1 MNVKFLDAISTL
13 FTLQRWNFVPRLETW
28 VEAENV
34 AYVAHLVYAVGR
46 SSGLNTE
53 LLERALARAL
63 LQSFIKHFTSDI
75 SGYTK
80 EAIKGVKE
88 GLWREIQEDAANDT
102 AALFPEELS
111 EYIQQN
117 LIRPLSDPDDEKL
130 IESRLLR
137 FVQMQVAKSECDTN
151 KIVYADNPYYREL
164 IGNLD
169 DKVQGLR
176 GVDDFRNS
184 LIQLKKYA
192 EYIKNMKYV
201 RRWNQLNRS
210 VETTVM
216 SHTFVV
222 AALAL
227 VTACIE
233 ASDPKKNLPKDFTY
247 RSILRALFHDLPETF
262 TGDIVTPSKR
272 RIEKFANVAWPKI
285 EQERLKPLTKGI
297 PEILDKDISQLGLL
311 DALPDADTDKDEVGK
326 LVKDCDRLSLLLE
339 CVFER
344 SAGRINEEMQTAFDT
359 FAMNLLNSSWRSIRE
374 ITLHRLHPTG
384 KK

>member
-1 MNVKFLDAISTL
+1 
-13 FTLQRWNFVPRLETW
+13 
-28 VEAENV
+28 
-34 AYVAHLVYAVGR
+34 
-46 SSGLNTE
+46 
-53 LLERALARAL
+53 
-63 LQSFIKHFTSDI
+63 
-75 SGYTK
+75 
-80 EAIKGVKE
+80 
-88 GLWREIQEDAANDT
+88 
-102 AALFPEELS
+102 
-111 EYIQQN
+111 
-117 LIRPLSDPDDEKL
+117 
-130 IESRLLR
+130 
-137 FVQMQVAKSECDTN
+137 
-151 KIVYADNPYYREL
+151 
-164 IGNLD
+164 
-169 DKVQGLR
+169 
-176 GVDDFRNS
+176 
-184 LIQLKKYA
+184 
-192 EYIKNMKYV
+192 V